1 MTIEQYNE
9 KIKFLN
15 TVFENAKK
23 EVGRDFAI
31 SKNTVKIGDII
42 KDNIGSI
49 KVEVIRVYFS
59 DLPEC
64 VYTGVELRKDNTPNK
79 KGTKRSV
86 FQTNIL
92 LK

>member
-31 SKNTVKIGDII
+31 SNNTIKIGDII
-42 KDNIGSI
+42 KDHNGTI
-49 KVEVIRVYFS
+49 KVEVIRVYLS
-59 DLPEC
+59 NPPQC
-64 VYTGVELRKDNTPNK
+64 VYNGVELNKDNTPNK
-79 KGTKRSV
+79 KGTKRDI
-86 FQTNIL
+86 FQINIL